1 MIDEDLVQMSPGF
14 YTVYL
19 YAFFHSCDVNLNPLS
34 MTFRYQVDMSEINN
48 RLKSYRTH

>member
-1 MIDEDLVQMSPGF
+1 MSPGLF
-14 YTVYL
+14 LQFIY
-19 YAFFHSCDVNLNPLS
+19 YAFFISCDVNLNPLS